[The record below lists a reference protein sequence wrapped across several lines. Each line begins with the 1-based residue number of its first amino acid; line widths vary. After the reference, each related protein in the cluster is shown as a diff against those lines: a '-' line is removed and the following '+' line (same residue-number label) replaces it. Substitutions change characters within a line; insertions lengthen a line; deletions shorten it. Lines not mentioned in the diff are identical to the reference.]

1 MSGQDFPEYAA
12 RASGAIMAAGPCAV
26 PAADQ
31 RRLRRGARAAGRR
44 RAGARTDAGER
55 ADAGRAALRLGR
67 FWQPW
72 IAASS
77 AAARVGLV
85 EPPQIL
91 PSSVIAMA
99 PHSFGP
105 SRKTTLQAVVLQ
117 LLIAASSACF
127 WFASFQLK
135 PYLPLASSW
144 AKAP

>member
-1 MSGQDFPEYAA
+1 MSAYLLHSAPFTWHWTL
-12 RASGAIMAAGPCAV
+12 V
-26 PAADQ
+26 
-31 RRLRRGARAAGRR
+31 
-44 RAGARTDAGER
+44 
-55 ADAGRAALRLGR
+55 R

-72 IAASS
+72 IAANS
-77 AAARVGLV
+77 AAARVGRV

-91 PSSVIAMA
+91 PSSVSAMA

-135 PYLPLASSW
+135 PYLPVLSSR
-144 AKAP
+144 AKAPYPASAGLAVIRTEADRA